1 MWNVAALEDNSG
13 MVPELVGC
21 VLEVGFGSSQEL
33 VGSSLEVDAGMACHQ
48 FGDRSFPSEVVG
60 CSGEVCR
67 PPEAEQGEA
76 VEAAYDQES
85 SVEVDCN
92 IEGEQ
97 RNH

>member
-1 MWNVAALEDNSG
+1 MWSVAALEDNSG
-13 MVPELVGC
+13 MVTELVGC

-33 VGSSLEVDAGMACHQ
+33 VGSSLEVDVGMACHQ
-48 FGDRSFPSEVVG
+48 VGDRSFPSEVAG
-60 CSGEVCR
+60 CSGEACR

-85 SVEVDCN
+85 SEEVDYN

-97 RNH
+97 GNH